1 MKDVKM
7 PTSRS
12 YQAFL
17 IESLKNSEEA
27 AGYIEVML
35 EEGSDEPLL
44 LRNALHNVVEACA
57 SMNKLSESAQQ
68 HHEKLDKMLT
78 ESGGAEIYTLVKL
91 LDELGFRV
99 AICAQEQRFAI
110 APKEN

>member
-17 IESLKNSEEA
+17 IESLKNIEEA
-27 AGYIEVML
+27 AGYIEVIL
-35 EEGSDEPLL
+35 TEGSDEPLL

-57 SMNKLSESAQQ
+57 SMNQLSESAKH

-78 ESGGAEIYTLVKL
+78 QSGSAEIYTFIEL
-91 LDELGFRV
+91 LDALGFRV
-99 AICAQEQRFAI
+99 AI
-110 APKEN
+110 APKED

>member
-1 MKDVKM
+1 M

-12 YQAFL
+12 YQTFL
-17 IESLKNSEEA
+17 IEALKNTEEA
-27 AGYIEVML
+27 AGYIEIML

-57 SMNKLSESAQQ
+57 RMNKLSESAKQ

-78 ESGGAEIYTLVKL
+78 ESGGAEIYTFIEF
-91 LDELGFRV
+91 LDALGFRV
-99 AICAQEQRFAI
+99 EI
-110 APKEN
+110 APKDN

>member
-12 YQAFL
+12 YQTFL
-17 IESLKNSEEA
+17 IESLKNTEEA
-27 AGYIEVML
+27 AGYIEVIL
-35 EEGSDEPLL
+35 AEGSDEPLL

-68 HHEKLDKMLT
+68 HHEKLDKRLT
-78 ESGGAEIYTLVKL
+78 QSGGAEIYTFIEL
-91 LDELGFRV
+91 LDALGFRV
-99 AICAQEQRFAI
+99 AISFAGAPSAI
-110 APKEN
+110 VPKEN

>member
-1 MKDVKM
+1 M

-12 YQAFL
+12 YQTFL
-17 IESLKNSEEA
+17 IESLKNPEEA

-57 SMNKLSESAQQ
+57 SMNKLSEFAKQ
-68 HHEKLDKMLT
+68 HHEKLDKILT
-78 ESGGAEIYTLVKL
+78 QSGGAEIYTLVEL
-91 LDELGFRV
+91 LNALGFRV
-99 AICAQEQRFAI
+99 AIV
-110 APKEN
+110 PKEN